1 MKLEVIKK
9 TALNLLYINIIVSLF
24 IFLIDPGEKTFER
37 YSVTFLISGMYTF
50 FIGLGNGFLNDY
62 LDSKFSWTEE
72 TRKRTIAAIV
82 GTLVMNIALV
92 YFCNYLN
99 FIVIQGKNPEKFF
112 NGEMNFINWFFINF
126 AIMISAIGHARGF
139 MAAWKNS
146 TKKEVVEQK
155 LIAKSANA
163 QFESLKNQLDP
174 HFLFNSLN
182 VLDSLIEENPVQA
195 QRFTNSMSKIYRYVL
210 EQKDKELVSVE
221 EEIDFAK
228 TYCEL
233 LKTRFEDAVTFE
245 FNISEEDKKGFVVP
259 LSLQLLLENSIKHNF
274 ATSSKPLN
282 IKIFTEK
289 GNLIIENNLQT
300 RELPNTSTGVGLAN
314 IVSRYNLLT
323 ERNVFVEKSEAF
335 FRVKLPILTEKLNPM
350 NPYTPSQEQLAYEKA
365 AKRVEELK
373 GFYGNLISYCIF
385 IPFLIFINF
394 QTSPKYHWFW
404 WPMLGWGIGVI
415 SHGIKTFGIGTD
427 WEERQIKK
435 YMKKEEENARKWK

>member
-24 IFLIDPGEKTFER
+24 IFLIDGGEKTFER
-37 YSVTFLISGMYTF
+37 YSITFLISGMYTF

-82 GTLVMNIALV
+82 GSLVMYIALV

-112 NGEMNFINWFFINF
+112 NDEMNFINWFFINF

-233 LKTRFEDAVTFE
+233 LKTRFEDAVTFD

-435 YMKKEEENARKWK
+435 YMQKEEENAKKWK